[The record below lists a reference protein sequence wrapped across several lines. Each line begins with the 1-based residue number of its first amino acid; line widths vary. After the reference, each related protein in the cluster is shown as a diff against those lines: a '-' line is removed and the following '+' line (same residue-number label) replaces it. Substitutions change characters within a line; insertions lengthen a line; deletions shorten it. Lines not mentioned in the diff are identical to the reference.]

1 VDRRRSYIARLVAFS
16 TRNARAVVATT
27 ALAGLAALVFVALNF
42 SVHTEL
48 AALIPA
54 DEPWRMHEHVFERA
68 FVEEG
73 DDITLVIDG
82 QTPELA
88 DAAAARL
95 EAALSPRTDLFLSVE
110 RLNGGPF
117 FDREGILFLPEPEV
131 REATASLIK
140 AQPLLA
146 PVASDP
152 SLRGLMTSLTTGA
165 DAVAAGQAQPDQLA
179 RPLHAIADAVGQVE
193 GGRPAWFA
201 WRPLITG
208 QALEPGEGR
217 QFVEL
222 ITKLDYADA
231 NPGEVGVAAVRDT
244 ARKLGIDEAHGLR
257 LRITGTAAMEADELA
272 TLGEATGPLAA
283 ATLLIALGVLW
294 LAVRSGRMV
303 GAIVGTVLAG
313 LVLTAAFGLAVFHRF
328 NLISVAFL
336 PLFVGLGIDFAIQFC
351 VRYRAEA
358 LNEPD
363 IPAALAKAGAAAG
376 PGLTLAAGATGL
388 GFLAFLPTR
397 YKGVSEL
404 GLIAGVGMGIA
415 FLLALTFLPAL
426 LTLVR
431 ARSPAEEVGLPPLRR
446 ADGPLQARRWL
457 ILGVAVALGVS
468 AAAAMPRLKFNFD
481 PLRLRSPKTES
492 VATFLELAKEPEN
505 NPNSLDILTPNL
517 AAARDLAAR
526 LAKLP
531 HVQSVST
538 VDTLAPP
545 DQPPKLALVQDAALL
560 LDPTVNP
567 FDASP
572 PPTDAD
578 LAASLR
584 STAASLQA
592 LAAAPAGAPVKAD
605 AQRLAGLLQTAA
617 AGPPALRQKIQAVLT
632 AGLPDAL
639 KQVRAM
645 LTAEPMSVETLPADL
660 KEDWITKE
668 GRARV
673 QVFPKG
679 DPSDAK
685 AVAAFVSE
693 VRAVAPNAIGTPIA
707 VGDTQR
713 LILGAFAQAMLLSVA
728 AITLLL
734 AVALRGLW
742 AVVLTIAP
750 VLLSALLSVGTCVL
764 LGLDIN
770 LENLITLPLLLG
782 IGVSFNIYYV
792 VAWFG
797 GERRLLRSSLTRAIL
812 YSALTTGLAF
822 GALSLSQHPGT
833 ASMGWLL
840 LISLFWT
847 MVTCLVVQPALL
859 GVAGR
864 GRLSA
869 SSPPAH

>member
-1 VDRRRSYIARLVAFS
+1 MVLLS
-16 TRNARAVVATT
+16 
-27 ALAGLAALVFVALNF
+27 LAALVFVALRF

-68 FVEEG
+68 FVEQS

-82 QTPELA
+82 RTPELA

-95 EAALSPRTDLFLSVE
+95 QAALAPRTDLFVSVE

-117 FDREGILFLPEPEV
+117 FEREGILFLPEAEV
-131 REATASLIK
+131 RATTEALIK

-152 SLRGLMTSLTTGA
+152 SLRGVLTSLRTGA
-165 DAVAAGQAQPDQLA
+165 EAVAANQASPDQIA
-179 RPLHAIADAVGQVE
+179 GPLHAIGDTVGKVE
-193 GGRPAWFA
+193 SGQPAWFA

-208 QALEPGEGR
+208 HALEPGDGR

-231 NPGEVGVAAVRDT
+231 DPGEVGVAAVRAT
-244 ARKLGIDEAHGLR
+244 AARLGVDAAHGLR
-257 LRITGTAAMEADELA
+257 LRVTGTAAMEADELA
-272 TLGEATGPLAA
+272 TLGEATGPLALV
-283 ATLLIALGVLW
+283 TLLIALGVLY
-294 LAVRSGRMV
+294 LAVRSPRMV
-303 GAIVGTVLAG
+303 AAIVATVFAG
-313 LVLTAAFGLAVFHRF
+313 LALTAAFGLAVFHRF

-358 LNEPD
+358 LDEPD

-426 LTLVR
+426 LTLIR
-431 ARSPAEEVGLPPLRR
+431 ARSPAQEVGLPPLRR
-446 ADGPLQARRWL
+446 ADGPLQARRWMV
-457 ILGVAVALGVS
+457 LGVAVVLGLS
-468 AAAAMPRLKFNFD
+468 AAAAVPRLKFNFD

-492 VATFLELAKEPEN
+492 VATFLELAREPEN

-517 AAARDLAAR
+517 GEARALAAQ

-538 VDTLAPP
+538 VDNLSPP

-567 FDASP
+567 FDSLP
-572 PPTDAD
+572 PPSDAD
-578 LAASLR
+578 LMGSLR
-584 STAASLQA
+584 STAASLRG
-592 LAAAPAGAPVKAD
+592 LGAAPSAATLKSD
-605 AQRLAGLLQTAA
+605 ALRLADLFDKAA
-617 AGPPALRQKIQAVLT
+617 SGSPALRAGIQAVLT

-639 KQVRAM
+639 NQVRAT
-645 LTAEPMSVETLPADL
+645 LTAQPMSVETLPADL
-660 KEDWITKE
+660 KEDWITEE

-679 DPSDAK
+679 DHADAK

-693 VRAVAPNAIGTPIA
+693 VRNLAPNAIGTPVA

-713 LILGAFAQAMLLSVA
+713 LILGAFAQAMLLSVV

-734 AVALRGLW
+734 VVALRSLW
-742 AVVLTIAP
+742 AVVLTIVP
-750 VLLSALLSVGTCVL
+750 VLLSALLTVGSCVL
-764 LGLDIN
+764 FRLDIN

-782 IGVSFNIYYV
+782 VGVSFNIYYV

-822 GALSLSQHPGT
+822 GALGLSQHPGT
-833 ASMGWLL
+833 ASMGKLL

-847 MVTCLVVQPALL
+847 MLTCLVVQPALL

-864 GRLSA
+864 GRLS
-869 SSPPAH
+869 SPSPPG